1 MRVTGSSVC
10 GRRGALAAAVALS
23 LVATSVTAQEVG
35 RPAERPEG
43 DAVGEPGA
51 LPRPIVPPTTEG
63 ETEVEIEAEAQP
75 DAPRPE
81 PAPESV
87 LPGPLPGP
95 PDAATG
101 ERSRPDPGWTLR
113 EAPGSSPV
121 ALGGGPGQV
130 VSVAAFCL
138 GGRPW
143 LALDLFPAPE
153 GASVRA
159 DFGFSQ
165 ERVEADALREEGAGG
180 AYVIELA
187 EGPLAGLLAGRD
199 SVVAL
204 GIDGT
209 QQGPLS
215 LAGSSRTIPAA
226 LADCL
231 AF

>member
-1 MRVTGSSVC
+1 MSVTRSWP
-10 GRRGALAAAVALS
+10 RGALPAVVALS
-23 LVATSVTAQEVG
+23 LVAATGTAQEVG
-35 RPAERPEG
+35 PPLERPD
-43 DAVGEPGA
+43 DAALEEPA
-51 LPRPIVPPTTEG
+51 LLPRPVVPPATEG

-75 DAPRPE
+75 EEPLPVPVPE
-81 PAPESV
+81 VV
-87 LPGPLPGP
+87 LPGPLPRP
-95 PDAATG
+95 AEAASG
-101 ERSRPDPGWTLR
+101 ARSRPDPGWTLR
-113 EAPGSSPV
+113 EAPDSSPV

-153 GASVRA
+153 AASVRA
-159 DFGFSQ
+159 DFGFS
-165 ERVEADALREEGAGG
+165 EDRVEADALREEGAGA

-215 LAGSSRTIPAA
+215 LAGSSRAIPAA
-226 LADCL
+226 LADCH